1 MLNVHTK
8 TGTLVVENVKF
19 YTYGEADSLPI
30 FTKPVLLMDTR
41 INATFDRTTNVRTHG
56 SINEQSNRGFAS
68 VDYPEVLLHSTGK
81 YAAIVVKQSSDG
93 TMATLIVDNNTIVD
107 VDIEVTKVSG
117 KGSGYNVLVIPLGL
131 IVKCEK
137 LADAKY
143 VQKRLEQFTTALL
156 NGDTDLTRKQF
167 SNKYGNQLAQEA
179 RSALADAEKAIKE
192 QKEQKEQKAA
202 DKANNSNFFSIK
214 LSGKRGSDSG
224 MSLVV
229 DKTTGYVVCKTDKP
243 DQFVKDVEIEGI
255 VFVEERI
262 DTVPHVLKKLTT
274 RNNVEQETI
283 MRDDSYHGRIGVYKI
298 GKNMTVRC
306 QNKLELHNIAEY
318 DPNVAT
324 YEYHDDAETLY
335 NITEPRSVGLYKKI

>member
-8 TGTLVVENVKF
+8 SGTLVVDNVKF
-19 YTYGEADSLPI
+19 YTYDEADSLPI

-41 INATFDRTTNVRTHG
+41 INATVDRSTNERKHG
-56 SINEQSNRGFAS
+56 SINQQSNRGFAS

-81 YAAIVVKQSSDG
+81 YAAIVAKQSSDG
-93 TMATLIVDNNTIVD
+93 TMATLIVYNSIIVD

-143 VQKRLEQFTTALL
+143 VQKRLEQFTTTLL

-167 SNKYGNQLAQEA
+167 SNKYGTQLAQEA
-179 RSALADAEKAIKE
+179 RSALADAEKAI
-192 QKEQKEQKAA
+192 KEQKEQKAA

-224 MSLVV
+224 MSLVI

-243 DQFVKDVEIEGI
+243 DQFIKDVEIEGI

-335 NITEPRSVGLYKKI
+335 NVTEPRSVGLYKKI